1 VREVFSKLP
10 DGQQAVTELL
20 ISELVTNAV
29 CHARTTAGQVTEVTV
44 RVTGCSE
51 LVRVEVYDQDPDP
64 LPPTPLLPAGLDDLR
79 EGGMGLR
86 LVAEL
91 ATAWGSKLVGPGKMV
106 WFEVGRA
113 DRPDLAS
120 QALVS
125 AQGSNAPHAR

>member
-1 VREVFSKLP
+1 
-10 DGQQAVTELL
+10 
-20 ISELVTNAV
+20 
-29 CHARTTAGQVTEVTV
+29 
-44 RVTGCSE
+44 
-51 LVRVEVYDQDPDP
+51 
-64 LPPTPLLPAGLDDLR
+64 
-79 EGGMGLR
+79 MGLR